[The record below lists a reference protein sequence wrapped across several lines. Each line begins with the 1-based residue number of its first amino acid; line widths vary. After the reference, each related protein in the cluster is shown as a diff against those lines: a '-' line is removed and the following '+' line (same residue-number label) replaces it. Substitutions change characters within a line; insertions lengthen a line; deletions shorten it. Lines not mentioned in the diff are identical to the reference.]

1 MCRSTVA
8 RVVALDGDDAIV
20 EFDGVQRR
28 ASAMVIP
35 DLTPGEL
42 VLIGLGTVLGRV
54 SAADLEALRAIE
66 RRAPRSAPQ
75 SAAPAESTPAPG

>member
-8 RVVALDGDDAIV
+8 RVVRIDGSDAVV

-28 ASAMVIP
+28 ASALFVP
-35 DLTPGEL
+35 DLVPGEH

-54 SAADLEALRAIE
+54 TTSDLEALRALE
-66 RRAPRSAPQ
+66 ARLPDTGT
-75 SAAPAESTPAPG
+75 TPASGGLQGAG